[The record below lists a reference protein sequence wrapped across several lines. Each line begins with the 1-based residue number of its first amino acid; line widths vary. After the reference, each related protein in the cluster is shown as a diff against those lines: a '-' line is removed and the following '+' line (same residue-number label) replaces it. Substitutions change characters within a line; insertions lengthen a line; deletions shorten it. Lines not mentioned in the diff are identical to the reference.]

1 MPTKDE
7 MKSFA
12 LAIER
17 IVANTNFNY
26 IEAIIEHCRTTGLEV
41 DVAASLINS
50 NLKSKIEIDAMDLNL
65 LKIKGA
71 RLPI

>member
-12 LAIER
+12 KEIEKL
-17 IVANTNFNY
+17 VAETDLNY
-26 IEAIIEHCRTTGLEV
+26 IEAIVEYCNQTGMEIE
-41 DVAASLINS
+41 VASTLINN
-50 NLKSKIEIDAMDLNL
+50 NLKSKIENDAQDLNL
-65 LKIKGA
+65 LPKTA

>member
-26 IEAIIEHCRTTGLEV
+26 IEAIIEHCRVTGLEV

-50 NLKSKIEIDAMDLNL
+50 NLKSKIENDAMDLNL